1 MSIGRSLEGLG
12 LRVHDAIYRATGG
25 RIGHRLI
32 GVPSLMLTTTG
43 RVSHHPRTVSLIY
56 ARDAADYV
64 VVASNAGLDRP
75 PAWLLNIRADP
86 AVTVQVATRRVAGRA
101 RVVERGAPDHE
112 RLWALANAN
121 NHGRYE
127 GYQRRTSRAIAIVVL
142 SPEHPV
148 E

>member
-1 MSIGRSLEGLG
+1 MSIGRSLEGVG

-25 RIGHRLI
+25 RVGHRLI

-43 RVSHHPRTVSLIY
+43 RLSRRPRTVSLIY
-56 ARDAADYV
+56 ARDGDGYV

-75 PAWLLNIRADP
+75 PAWLRNIRADP
-86 AVTVQVATRRVAGRA
+86 SVAVQVATLRAAARA
-101 RVVERGAPDHE
+101 RVVERGAPDFD

-127 GYQRRTSRAIAIVVL
+127 RYQGRTSRPIAVVVL
-142 SPEHPV
+142 SLERPLA
-148 E
+148 